1 MATTSFSPLSTFRH
15 RSPITSTP
23 NQFLSLYPTVKTN
36 KVSAVHVST
45 TTATTT
51 TMPSSDL
58 PEAQAHPSL
67 EIVGGATDSI
77 LPVLNATLT
86 RNPYNP
92 FPFFGWNRHVETIY
106 ASFFRTRPDVRL
118 RRECLRTKDNGSV
131 ALDWVSGD
139 DRQLPP
145 DSPLLILLVRRL
157 LTLVIVTLK
166 TSCID

>member
-1 MATTSFSPLSTFRH
+1 MATTSVSSLSSFRH
-15 RSPITSTP
+15 RSRIISTP
-23 NQFLSLYPTVKTN
+23 NQFLSLSPLVKTN
-36 KVSAVHVST
+36 KISAVHVST
-45 TTATTT
+45 STT

-58 PEAQAHPSL
+58 PEAQAHPAL
-67 EIVGGATDSI
+67 EIIGGATESV
-77 LPVLNATLT
+77 LPVLNSTLT
-86 RNPYNP
+86 RNPYDP
-92 FPFFGWNRHVETIY
+92 FPFFGWNCHVETIY

-145 DSPLLILLVRRL
+145 DSPLLILLVRRF

-166 TSCID
+166 TSCMD